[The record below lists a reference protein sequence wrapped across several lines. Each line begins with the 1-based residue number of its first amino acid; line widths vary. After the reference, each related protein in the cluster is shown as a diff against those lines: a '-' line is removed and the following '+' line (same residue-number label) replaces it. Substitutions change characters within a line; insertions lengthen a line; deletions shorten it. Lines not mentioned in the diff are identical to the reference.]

1 MKITP
6 TELAERMAEKTDQQ
20 LRDMF
25 VRPANWSSQA
35 LDAARAELQKRN
47 IPPVETASQPANDEL
62 LRRASRMYSLDEEA
76 RLALTAELE
85 RRSIGPDEIQS
96 YIDSEAA
103 KTTIK
108 EIPAETSIWSFEGRI
123 GRSTFWIRLL
133 LLSLG
138 GPAVVIFCGTLQQA
152 GEGAAVFSLLIL
164 LVGTFLACWIGLA
177 MSVKR
182 WHDMNRS
189 GWHVLLAFT
198 IVGIPFGLIM
208 QGCVKGTAGPNQYGS
223 DPLGAPSMSNSPPP
237 TAIA

>member
-1 MKITP
+1 
-6 TELAERMAEKTDQQ
+6 MAEKTDQQ

-25 VRPANWSSQA
+25 VRPADWSSQA

-47 IPPVETASQPANDEL
+47 LPPIEIAPQPATDEL

-76 RLALTAELE
+76 RSTLTAELE

-96 YIDSEAA
+96 YIDAEAA

-108 EIPAETSIWSFEGRI
+108 EIPAETSIWSFQGRI
-123 GRSTFWIRLL
+123 GRGTFWIRQLS
-133 LLSLG
+133 LSLG
-138 GPAVVIFCGTLQQA
+138 GSAIVSFCGALQPA
-152 GEGAAVFSLLIL
+152 GEGAAVFCLLIF
-164 LVGTFLACWIGLA
+164 LVGTFLMGWIGLA

-182 WHDMNRS
+182 WHDLNYS
-189 GWHVLLAFT
+189 GWLVLLNLT

-237 TAIA
+237 TPIA